1 MISRKYRYETIVGFF
16 VIVSLTAMFIMVL
29 IIARQEG
36 LFRSYV
42 VYYTDFKDVAGLK
55 PGSEVHLAGVT
66 VGSVESLGIGPG
78 GLCKVTFT
86 VVKYY
91 SHQIRKDSQ
100 ASIGFVGLLGDKSL
114 DLSVG
119 SPGEPVIPPKGEVA
133 SIEPLDWT
141 KLMAKMGPSLQ
152 DLQTILKNLA
162 EVSNAIVGKQVGGVT
177 SIIEQLREITSK
189 VNKGQGTL
197 GQMVNNPKLY
207 RETTAT
213 MSSARRMFSDLENS
227 KGALGTLIHDQKF
240 KAQME
245 QAMGNI
251 NGGLARLPEISKKLD
266 DFMTRLDKAGK
277 GLPDLVTSGDTM
289 INDVDQTTKAIQ
301 KSWLFRSNVPQPLEH
316 TIRLDAQSGKD

>member
-16 VIVSLTAMFIMVL
+16 VVVSLMALFIMLL

-42 VYYTDFKDVAGLK
+42 MYYTDFKDVGGLK

-66 VGSVESLGIGPG
+66 VGSVESLSIGPG

-86 VVKYY
+86 VVKKY

-100 ASIGFVGLLGDKSL
+100 ASIGFVGMLGDKSL
-114 DLSVG
+114 DLAVG
-119 SPGEPVIPPKGEVA
+119 SPGEPVISPNGEVA

-141 KLMAKMGPSLQ
+141 KLMARMGPSLE
-152 DLQTILKNLA
+152 DLHTILKNLA
-162 EVSNAIVGKQVGGVT
+162 TISKAMAGKQGGISNIVD
-177 SIIEQLREITSK
+177 QLQEITSK

-207 RETTAT
+207 HETTAT
-213 MSSARRMFSDLENS
+213 MSSARKMFGDLENG
-227 KGALGTLIHDQKF
+227 KGALGTLLHDQKF

-251 NGGLARLPEISKKLD
+251 NGGLSRLPEISKKLD
-266 DFMTRLDKAGK
+266 EFMTRLDQAGK

-289 INDVDQTTKAIQ
+289 INDVDRTTKAIQ
-301 KSWLFRSNVPQPLEH
+301 KSWLFRRNMPQPQEH
-316 TIRLDAQSGKD
+316 TIRLDAQTGKD

>member
-16 VIVSLTAMFIMVL
+16 VVVSLMALFIMLL

-42 VYYTDFKDVAGLK
+42 MYYTDFKDVAGLK

-66 VGSVESLGIGPG
+66 VGSVESLSIGPG

-86 VVKYY
+86 VVKKY

-100 ASIGFVGLLGDKSL
+100 ASIGFVGMLGDKSL
-114 DLSVG
+114 DLAVG
-119 SPGEPVIPPKGEVA
+119 SPGEPVISPNGEVA

-141 KLMAKMGPSLQ
+141 KLMARMGPSLE
-152 DLQTILKNLA
+152 DLHTILKNLA
-162 EVSNAIVGKQVGGVT
+162 TISKAMAGKQGGISNIVD
-177 SIIEQLREITSK
+177 QLQEITSK

-207 RETTAT
+207 HETTAT
-213 MSSARRMFSDLENS
+213 MSSARKMFGDLENG
-227 KGALGTLIHDQKF
+227 KGALGTLLHDQKF

-251 NGGLARLPEISKKLD
+251 NGGLSRLPEISKKLD
-266 DFMTRLDKAGK
+266 EFMTRLDQAGK

-289 INDVDQTTKAIQ
+289 INDVDRTTKAIQ
-301 KSWLFRSNVPQPLEH
+301 KSWLFRRNMPQPQEH
-316 TIRLDAQSGKD
+316 TIRLDAQTGKD

>member
-16 VIVSLTAMFIMVL
+16 VVVSLMALFIMLL

-42 VYYTDFKDVAGLK
+42 MYYTDFKDVGGLK

-66 VGSVESLGIGPG
+66 VGSVESLSIGPG

-100 ASIGFVGLLGDKSL
+100 ASIGFVGMLGDKSL
-114 DLSVG
+114 DLAVG
-119 SPGEPVIPPKGEVA
+119 SPGEPVISPNGEVA

-141 KLMAKMGPSLQ
+141 KLMARMGPSLE
-152 DLQTILKNLA
+152 DLHTILKNLA
-162 EVSNAIVGKQVGGVT
+162 TISKAMAGKQGGISNIVD
-177 SIIEQLREITSK
+177 QLQEITSK

-207 RETTAT
+207 HETTAT
-213 MSSARRMFSDLENS
+213 MSSARKMFGDLENG
-227 KGALGTLIHDQKF
+227 KGALGTLLHDQKF

-245 QAMGNI
+245 QAMGTI
-251 NGGLARLPEISKKLD
+251 NGGLSRLPEISKKLD
-266 DFMTRLDKAGK
+266 EFMTRLDQAGK

-289 INDVDQTTKAIQ
+289 INDVDRTTKAIQ
-301 KSWLFRSNVPQPLEH
+301 KSWLFRRNMPQPQEH
-316 TIRLDAQSGKD
+316 TIRLDAQTGKD

>member
-16 VIVSLTAMFIMVL
+16 VVVSLTALFIMVI

-36 LFRSYV
+36 LFRCYV
-42 VYYTDFKDVAGLK
+42 VYYTDFNVVDGLK

-78 GLCKVTFT
+78 GLVKVTFT
-86 VVKYY
+86 VVKHY
-91 SHQIRKDSQ
+91 SHQMREDSR
-100 ASIGFVGLLGDKSL
+100 AAIGFVGLLGDKSL

-133 SIEPLDWT
+133 SVEPLDWT
-141 KLMAKMGPSLQ
+141 KLMAKMGPSLE

-162 EVSNAIVGKQVGGVT
+162 TISKAITGKQGGI
-177 SIIEQLREITSK
+177 SNIIDQLQEITTK
-189 VNKGQGTL
+189 VNQGQGTL
-197 GQMVNNPKLY
+197 AQIVNNPKLY
-207 RETTAT
+207 HETTAT
-213 MSSARRMFSDLENS
+213 MSSARKMFGDLEHS
-227 KGALGTLIHDQKF
+227 KGALSTLLHDQKF

-251 NGGLARLPEISKKLD
+251 NGGLARLPGISKKLD
-266 DFMTRLDKAGK
+266 EFMTRLDQAGK

-289 INDVDQTTKAIQ
+289 VNDVDRTTKAIQ
-301 KSWLFRSNVPQPLEH
+301 KSWLFRSNVPQPQEH
-316 TIRLDAQSGKD
+316 TIRLDAPVGKD

>member
-16 VIVSLTAMFIMVL
+16 VVVSLMALFIILL

-42 VYYTDFKDVAGLK
+42 MYYTDFKDVAGLK

-66 VGSVESLGIGPG
+66 VGSVESLSIGPG

-86 VVKYY
+86 VVKHY

-114 DLSVG
+114 DLAVG
-119 SPGEPVIPPKGEVA
+119 SPGEPVIPPQGEVA

-141 KLMAKMGPSLQ
+141 KLMARMGPSLE
-152 DLQTILKNLA
+152 DLHTILKNLA
-162 EVSNAIVGKQVGGVT
+162 TISKAMAGKQGGISNIVD
-177 SIIEQLREITSK
+177 QLQEITSK

-207 RETTAT
+207 HETTAT
-213 MSSARRMFSDLENS
+213 MSSARKMFGDLENG
-227 KGALGTLIHDQKF
+227 KGALGTLLHDQKF

-266 DFMTRLDKAGK
+266 EFMTRLDQAGK

-301 KSWLFRSNVPQPLEH
+301 KSWLFRRNMSQPQEH
-316 TIRLDAQSGKD
+316 TIRLDAQTGKD